1 MKNNT
6 KNKTWNCNECIYF
19 YTVFC
24 LREISEASAK
34 ESKTLSGYQ
43 ITIGIAFSV
52 FANFIIFLVYL
63 GKGTKRTADVPN
75 FLWSFTIIQG
85 GASAVDYV
93 LFCSHIHKFFSFVRV
108 TEYSMWIVLPGRW
121 WSNNEA
127 LWLSSVGTSYL
138 PHWVGGTISSK
149 SNYLCRTC
157 WLHWVSTPWH
167 KECLLNFRDFKR
179 SPFTANFTF

>member
-1 MKNNT
+1 M
-6 KNKTWNCNECIYF
+6 
-19 YTVFC
+19 FC

-85 GASAVDYV
+85 GAFAVD
-93 LFCSHIHKFFSFVRV
+93 
-108 TEYSMWIVLPGRW
+108 
-121 WSNNEA
+121 
-127 LWLSSVGTSYL
+127 
-138 PHWVGGTISSK
+138 
-149 SNYLCRTC
+149 
-157 WLHWVSTPWH
+157 
-167 KECLLNFRDFKR
+167 
-179 SPFTANFTF
+179 